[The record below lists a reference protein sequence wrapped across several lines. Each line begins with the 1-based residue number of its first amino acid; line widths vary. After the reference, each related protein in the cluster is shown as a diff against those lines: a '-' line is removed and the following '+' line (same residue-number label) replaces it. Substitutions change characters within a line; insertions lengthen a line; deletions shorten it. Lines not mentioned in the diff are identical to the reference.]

1 MIETCRDAFLQHME
15 AVKGASVHTVKAYA
29 EDLSQLIEFA
39 ETQGITDVH
48 AVDSTLL
55 RSFLAYLQSLGLARA
70 SRARKTA
77 TLRSFFSY
85 LARQSLLPRSPAVGL
100 RSVKIERRLPK
111 YLRSDE
117 MEALLAAPAAETALG
132 LRDRALL
139 ETLYATGMRAG
150 ELVALCLSD
159 VDYDEGVIRVIGKG
173 NKERMTLLGRQAVF
187 ALQRYVRKGRPE
199 LLLNAEKD
207 DGALFVNRYGGRLS
221 DRGVRKLFDRYC
233 DAASTHLKITPHVL
247 RHTFATHLLSN
258 GADLRLIQELL
269 GHASLATTQMY
280 THVSTERLQE
290 VYAQAHPRAKKPPTP
305 ALRATPPPQA
315 GEG

>member
-15 AVKGASVHTVKAYA
+15 SVKGASVHTVKAYA

-100 RSVKIERRLPK
+100 RSVKTERRLPK

-199 LLLNAEKD
+199 LLLNADKD

-305 ALRATPPPQA
+305 ALRAAPPPQA

>member
-1 MIETCRDAFLQHME
+1 MIEACRDAFLQHME
-15 AVKGASVHTVKAYA
+15 AVKGASAHTVKAYA
-29 EDLSQLIEFA
+29 EDLSQFVGFA
-39 ETQGITDVH
+39 ATQGVTDIH
-48 AVDSTLL
+48 TVDPALL
-55 RSFLAYLQSLGLARA
+55 RSFLAHLQSLGLARA

-85 LARQSLLPRSPAVGL
+85 LAKQSFLTRSPAIGL
-100 RSVKIERRLPK
+100 RSIKTERRLPK

-117 MEALLAAPAAETALG
+117 IESLLAAPNAGTPLG

-139 ETLYATGMRAG
+139 ETLYASGMRAG
-150 ELVALCLSD
+150 ELVTLGVAD

-187 ALQRYVRKGRPE
+187 ALDRYIRKGRPA
-199 LLLNAEKD
+199 LVLRADKD
-207 DGALFVNRYGGRLS
+207 GGALFVNRYGERLS

-233 DAASTHLKITPHVL
+233 GMASTHLKITPHVL

-269 GHASLATTQMY
+269 GHASVATTQMY

-290 VYAQAHPRAKKPPTP
+290 VYDQAHPRAKKT
-305 ALRATPPPQA
+305 
-315 GEG
+315 

>member
-100 RSVKIERRLPK
+100 RSVKTERRLPK

-199 LLLNAEKD
+199 LLLNADKD

>member
-100 RSVKIERRLPK
+100 RSVKTERRLPK

-199 LLLNAEKD
+199 LLLNADKD

-290 VYAQAHPRAKKPPTP
+290 VYAQAHPRAKKSPTP